1 MRRMVPMM
9 FEAIVGM
16 LQASPDGL
24 SSVEIFNKLVAHG
37 KLKRHLPPASSI
49 GSVLKAMSK
58 VGISNTSSCYV
69 IANTGG
75 KRKVSVWTLD
85 TDRYSQWLEGS
96 Q

>member
-24 SSVEIFNKLVAHG
+24 SSVEIFNNLVAHG

-85 TDRYSQWLEGS
+85 ADRYSQWLEDS